1 MIISETFEIA
11 WSSLWR
17 NKLRL
22 FLTMLGIIIGVASVI
37 LLMSIGSGLQSY
49 ITQQFES
56 LGSNMVY
63 VMPGNMESAG
73 SMSMRQIL
81 GYPEMQLIKR
91 IGYPIRT
98 VGGNVS
104 VQASIKY
111 KTTEKTLEVNG
122 FDGTSLRAMNYQSEK
137 GRLLTDEDVDKNS
150 RVALIGKEV
159 QDKFFAGIDPI
170 DKSILVQS
178 TAYKVVGVFKPKGG
192 GGAGIAGASID
203 NQVLIPLS
211 TAQKQFNQD
220 KFTMLIISVANKDEI
235 KNAKE
240 KIEKELLKRHEK
252 DDFSVMG
259 PEDLL
264 NTINQILGV
273 LTAGLGGIA
282 AISLLV
288 GGIGIMNIMFVSVT
302 ERTKEIG
309 LRKALGATPKDILVQ
324 FVVEAVSVS
333 LIGGTIGILIAIL
346 GSLALSQF
354 ISSQVTPM
362 AVGLAFGFSS
372 LIGIVFG
379 VAPAAKAAKLDP
391 ITALRYE

>member
-178 TAYKVVGVFKPKGG
+178 TAYQVVGVFKPKGG
-192 GGAGIAGASID
+192 GG
-203 NQVLIPLS
+203 
-211 TAQKQFNQD
+211 
-220 KFTMLIISVANKDEI
+220 
-235 KNAKE
+235 
-240 KIEKELLKRHEK
+240 
-252 DDFSVMG
+252 
-259 PEDLL
+259 
-264 NTINQILGV
+264 
-273 LTAGLGGIA
+273 
-282 AISLLV
+282 
-288 GGIGIMNIMFVSVT
+288 
-302 ERTKEIG
+302 
-309 LRKALGATPKDILVQ
+309 
-324 FVVEAVSVS
+324 
-333 LIGGTIGILIAIL
+333 
-346 GSLALSQF
+346 
-354 ISSQVTPM
+354 
-362 AVGLAFGFSS
+362 
-372 LIGIVFG
+372 
-379 VAPAAKAAKLDP
+379 
-391 ITALRYE
+391 